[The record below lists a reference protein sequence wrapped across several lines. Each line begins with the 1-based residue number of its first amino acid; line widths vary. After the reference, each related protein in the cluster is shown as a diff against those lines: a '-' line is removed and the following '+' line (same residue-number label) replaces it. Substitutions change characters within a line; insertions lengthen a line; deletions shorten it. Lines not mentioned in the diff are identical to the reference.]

1 MLSERLYCVNLKTEA
16 LPVESVYQVLRKK
29 IKNKNSCAL
38 TFENVY
44 KVCASIFCIPPKTKF
59 CIPPKLE
66 NHFYASNYA
75 CSELS
80 PETPNP

>member
-44 KVCASIFCIPPKTKF
+44 
-59 CIPPKLE
+59 
-66 NHFYASNYA
+66 
-75 CSELS
+75 
-80 PETPNP
+80 